1 MSTPNSYDDEELEEL
16 LRRKAAQEQKRIE
29 EERKRKAE
37 LESQKE
43 SIMRVILTPEAR
55 QRLTN
60 IKLVKPEFA
69 ESLENQLI
77 ALAQSGRI
85 KIPITDEELKQ
96 ILEQISQ
103 QNRRDFKIQI
113 RERGWKHHH
122 HHH

>member
-1 MSTPNSYDDEELEEL
+1 MSAPNSYDDEELEEL
-16 LRRKAAQEQKRIE
+16 LRRKAAQEQKRLE

-43 SIMRVILTPEAR
+43 SILRVILTPEAR

-85 KIPITDEELKQ
+85 KVPITDEELKQ
-96 ILEQISQ
+96 ILEQISE

-113 RERGWKHHH
+113 RERGWK
-122 HHH
+122 

>member
-1 MSTPNSYDDEELEEL
+1 MSAPTSYDDEELEEL
-16 LRRKAAQEQKRIE
+16 LRRKAAQEQKRLE

-43 SIMRVILTPEAR
+43 SILRVILTPEAR

-85 KIPITDEELKQ
+85 KVPITDEELKQ
-96 ILEQISQ
+96 ILEQISE

-113 RERGWKHHH
+113 RERGWK
-122 HHH
+122 

>member
-43 SIMRVILTPEAR
+43 SILRVILTPEAR

-113 RERGWKHHH
+113 RERGWK
-122 HHH
+122 